1 MTEMLTAP
9 AATVAETPRKKRA
22 AWRPLAA
29 SAAAGS
35 VLLVT
40 GFGVW
45 ASLNA
50 TASATQAVND
60 GTLSLTGAAN
70 GLGFTT
76 TVANMAPGDVVDR
89 YYTLTN
95 GGTLGSKALTVK
107 ITPTA
112 VSPTSGNVLTSDPA
126 KGLQITINSCS
137 TAWNVN
143 GTCASGSTQS
153 VVLPTTAVAAST
165 LQTGIALSNI
175 TSILSQ
181 GTVYLQIVTTLPDQV
196 ETTKDGVLP
205 TGTVQGSSATLAYL
219 FTETQRD
226 ATTTTS

>member
-1 MTEMLTAP
+1 MSDTMTAP
-9 AATVAETPRKKRA
+9 AAPAETHRRKRA

-50 TASATQAVND
+50 TASATQAVSD

-70 GLGFTT
+70 GVGFTNSI
-76 TVANMAPGDVVDR
+76 ANMAPGDTVDR
-89 YYTLTN
+89 YYTLNN
-95 GGTLGSKALTVK
+95 GGSLASKALTVK
-107 ITPTA
+107 VTPTA
-112 VSPTSGNVLTSDPA
+112 VSPTSSNVLTTDA
-126 KGLQITINSCS
+126 TRGLQLTINSCS
-137 TAWNVN
+137 TAWTTAGV
-143 GTCASGSTQS
+143 CASGSTQS
-153 VVLPTTAVAAST
+153 VVLPSTAVAASS
-165 LQTGIALSNI
+165 LQSGIALSNI
-175 TSILSQ
+175 GALAAAGQ
-181 GTVYLQIVTTLPDQV
+181 VYLQIVTQLPNQA
-196 ETTKDGVLP
+196 ETTVDGVFP
-205 TGTVQGSSATLAYL
+205 ANTVQGSSASLAYL